1 MSKKGSI
8 FAAVMKRYCE
18 VVIVVALALVVAAIV
33 FLECMQVKVLRVI
46 AERETPAIVV
56 SDDGQIDHGEQRG
69 DNQVTIMFN
78 YE

>member
-1 MSKKGSI
+1 
-8 FAAVMKRYCE
+8 MKRYCE
-18 VVIVVALALVVAAIV
+18 IFIVVALALVVAAIV
-33 FLECMQVKVLRVI
+33 FLECMQVKMLRVI
-46 AERETPAIVV
+46 VECETPAIVV

>member
-1 MSKKGSI
+1 MN
-8 FAAVMKRYCE
+8 RYCE
-18 VVIVVALALVVAAIV
+18 IVIVVTLALVIAAII

-46 AERETPAIVV
+46 AEHETPAIVV